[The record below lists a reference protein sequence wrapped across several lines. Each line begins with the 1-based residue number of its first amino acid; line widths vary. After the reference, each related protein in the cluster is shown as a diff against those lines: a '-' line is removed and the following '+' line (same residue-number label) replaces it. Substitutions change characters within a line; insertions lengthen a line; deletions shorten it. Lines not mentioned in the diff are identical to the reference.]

1 MTPNKSI
8 AHITT
13 IVEKLFEEHF
23 EKKVEF
29 IEALAVSGSDRRY
42 YRISG
47 GGAVAIGTYNVN
59 VAENNTFFYITE
71 LFRKHEINVPV
82 IYKMSKDRRAYL
94 QQDLGKTSLFDLVTK
109 EGFTDKVRKL
119 YHTALAQLAKA
130 QWIAGREADYKQ
142 CFAARQ
148 FDEKAIMSD
157 LLYFKYYFAD
167 LQNIPYDRSLLI
179 SEMELLSKDLGRV
192 QPQTLMYRDFQSRNI
207 MIYDGKVFFID
218 YQGCMQGPP
227 QYDIASLLWQA
238 RAQLPAAWKEDLL
251 NGYIST
257 LNELHVPRMDEIY
270 FRRGYVQFVLVRLLQ
285 VLGAYGFRGLL
296 QHKAHFINSIGPA
309 LKNLE
314 LFLDDHP
321 QTPAYPELRSLLEKM
336 SSGEM
341 QERYSIS
348 TSNEQ
353 SKLAVHVS
361 SFSYKNGIPKASSQH
376 GGGYVFDCR
385 GILNPGRFD
394 AYKHLTGN
402 DELVRQFLERETRMP
417 DFMNHVTALVTLNV
431 EDYMARGFEHLD
443 VAFGCTGGQHRSVYA
458 ANQLA
463 EYLRLRYNLDV
474 TATHHNQ
481 KKWVTADGEKE
492 DSAEKKQISS

>member
-1 MTPNKSI
+1 MTPTK
-8 AHITT
+8 T
-13 IVEKLFEEHF
+13 IVQISSILEKLFEEHF
-23 EKKVEF
+23 EKKVEEM
-29 IEALAVSGSDRRY
+29 EALAVSGSDRRY

-47 GGAVAIGTYNVN
+47 GGSVAIGTYNAN

-71 LFRKHEINVPV
+71 LFRKHKVNVPEV
-82 IYKMSKDRRAYL
+82 YKINKDRRAYL
-94 QQDLGKTSLFDLVTK
+94 QQDLGKTSLFDLVIK
-109 EGFTDKVRKL
+109 DGFTDKNRKL
-119 YHTALAQLAKA
+119 YHAAMAQLAKA
-130 QWIAGREADYKQ
+130 QWIAGREADFKQ
-142 CFAARQ
+142 CFASKQ

-167 LQNIPYDRSLLI
+167 LQNIQYDRSLLI

-207 MIYDGKVFFID
+207 MVYEGKIYFID
-218 YQGCMQGPP
+218 YQGFMQGPP

-314 LFLDDHP
+314 IFLADHP

-336 SSGEM
+336 SAPDM
-341 QERYSIS
+341 QDKYATTRGS
-348 TSNEQ
+348 EQ
-353 SKLAVHVS
+353 SKLTIQVS
-361 SFSYKNGIPKASSQH
+361 SFSYKNGIPKSAGQH

-385 GILNPGRFD
+385 GILNPGRY
-394 AYKHLTGN
+394 ATYKHLTGN
-402 DELVRQFLERETRMP
+402 DEMVRQFLERETRMP
-417 DFMNHVTALVTLNV
+417 DFMNHANALVAINV

-443 VAFGCTGGQHRSVYA
+443 IAFGCTGGQHRSVYA
-458 ANQLA
+458 ANQMA
-463 EYLRLRYNLDV
+463 EYLRSRYNLEV
-474 TATHHNQ
+474 TVSHLNE
-481 KKWVTADGEKE
+481 KKWVLPE
-492 DSAEKKQISS
+492 SAKTEE